1 MSIPKDKDSGRNKSF
16 GFVTYKHLSSV
27 EYALYIFAGSKLHGK
42 ELLLKNRNR
51 NPSGP
56 QQNQRQPQMSLMFGY
71 AGSAATA
78 MEPLQQQLIQLATGQ
93 SSIQNYLGNS
103 AQMQPLTNSQHYS
116 STRSDSLGSQ
126 RDHYVDRSRYHR
138 EDARSNRSKP
148 YRRSRSR
155 TPPRNRDRS
164 PQDHGRNKAG
174 RNRNESGGYHRWGK
188 R

>member
-1 MSIPKDKDSGRNKSF
+1 M
-16 GFVTYKHLSSV
+16 
-27 EYALYIFAGSKLHGK
+27 YIFAGSKLHGK

-51 NPSGP
+51 NPNGP
-56 QQNQRQPQMSLMFGY
+56 SQQSQRQPQMSLMFGY

-93 SSIQNYLGNS
+93 SSIQNYLGNGV
-103 AQMQPLTNSQHYS
+103 QMQPLTNSLHYS

-126 RDHYVDRSRYHR
+126 RDHFVDRSRYHR
-138 EDARSNRSKP
+138 EDVRSNRSKP

-155 TPPRNRDRS
+155 SPPTRSRDRS
-164 PQDHGRNKAG
+164 PQDHSRNKAG
-174 RNRNESGGYHRWGK
+174 RNRNEGGYHRWGK